1 MPDKF
6 ISCYMGGMHGPR
18 EVQCAL
24 LLCTILNDSV
34 IINYY
39 RVLLNT
45 KPACFDAYVDYLILF
60 IYIYKL

>member
-1 MPDKF
+1 
-6 ISCYMGGMHGPR
+6 MGGKHGPR

-34 IINYY
+34 IINYF

-60 IYIYKL
+60 IYIYI